1 MNRADINFFNNQ
13 NNIEKYLLQ
22 GFKFSK
28 NELILMK
35 KNIDCI
41 NLLQYCMF

>member
-22 GFKFSK
+22 GFKFTK
-28 NELILMK
+28 NET
-35 KNIDCI
+35 N
-41 NLLQYCMF
+41 N